1 MLNLL
6 IQSWAAANAEMKL
19 NEMTTPDPNQL
30 IGLVQFLRGRAKDTS
45 ARLQISQNAFL
56 KLARSLGAN
65 ITPDNLAQ
73 MVDQPPLNG
82 LLEPLDPASGVI
94 TFKGGEPQNVAM
106 PVNKA
111 QDIVAKMAKKANPL
125 S

>member
-1 MLNLL
+1 
-6 IQSWAAANAEMKL
+6 MKL
-19 NEMTTPDPNQL
+19 NEMTTPESNQL

-45 ARLQISQNAFL
+45 ARLQISQDAFL

-73 MVDQPPLNG
+73 MVDQPPLNA

-94 TFKGGEPQNVAM
+94 TFKGGELANTAM

>member
-1 MLNLL
+1 
-6 IQSWAAANAEMKL
+6 MKL